1 MVKVVEMG
9 LPIDDEALFTHNA
22 RGFLELMSW
31 VAFGARS
38 SEDPA
43 SLVWSQVTATL
54 VTTATGLVKMKVK
67 PSITAVAASITGV
80 VVQDQLP
87 AIWRIRVVHSAAGS
101 WTYSL
106 GVVLYS

>member
-1 MVKVVEMG
+1 
-9 LPIDDEALFTHNA
+9 
-22 RGFLELMSW
+22 MSW
-31 VAFGARS
+31 VAIGARS